1 MATQSRQILDVR
13 RFLGTRETLAYRG
26 GGLFPVLTPA
36 PDGAVVAVLRGGA
49 GHLGLAGR
57 VEIVRS
63 LDDGATWT
71 PPTVVADSDRDD
83 RNPAF
88 GTSAAGTLVLGYHRT
103 ACFDDAGLW
112 APHIYAG
119 RYEEVV
125 EVMTARSVDGGLTW
139 ERPCPLP
146 VPELVTGS
154 PYGKI
159 VALTDGTLLMAIY
172 QSRLAA
178 APAQWEDESWLVR
191 STDDGRTWSEPTLIA
206 NGYNETALL
215 ALPDDG
221 VLAVLRGERGND
233 GLSVA
238 RSADGGRTWGAPT
251 RLTEPGQHPADLVGL
266 ADGSILLTYGNRN
279 PPYRIEGRVS
289 RDSGRTWLDVLLVFS
304 GHLYG
309 YTVTEPRPTDLG
321 YPSSVVAG
329 GRGVT
334 VYYYTPSLQLAG
346 RARVERRGPFYEHA
360 DYLAVAVTWSERALL
375 AALVG

>member
-1 MATQSRQILDVR
+1 
-13 RFLGTRETLAYRG
+13 
-26 GGLFPVLTPA
+26 
-36 PDGAVVAVLRGGA
+36 
-49 GHLGLAGR
+49 
-57 VEIVRS
+57 
-63 LDDGATWT
+63 
-71 PPTVVADSDRDD
+71 
-83 RNPAF
+83 
-88 GTSAAGTLVLGYHRT
+88 LV
-103 ACFDDAGLW
+103 
-112 APHIYAG
+112 
-119 RYEEVV
+119 
-125 EVMTARSVDGGLTW
+125 
-139 ERPCPLP
+139 
-146 VPELVTGS
+146 
-154 PYGKI
+154 
-159 VALTDGTLLMAIY
+159 
-172 QSRLAA
+172 
-178 APAQWEDESWLVR
+178 
-191 STDDGRTWSEPTLIA
+191 A

-215 ALPDDG
+215 ALPDGG
-221 VLAVLRGERGND
+221 VLAVLRGEGGND

-289 RDSGRTWLDVLLVFS
+289 RDGGRTWLDVLLVFS